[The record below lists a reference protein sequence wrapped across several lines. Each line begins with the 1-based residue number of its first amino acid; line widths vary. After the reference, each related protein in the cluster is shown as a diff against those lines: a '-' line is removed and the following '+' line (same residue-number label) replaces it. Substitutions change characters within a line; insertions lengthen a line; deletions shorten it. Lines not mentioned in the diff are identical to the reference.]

1 MDEDTQQRLKGGFT
15 FMLEFYKICM
25 GTFLTVFVPHQCY
38 ETTPQGEQSTICTVS
53 YNVYH
58 GDDYHRRVI
67 WFNLVSFV
75 VFVSMY
81 YMEVKRE
88 NWCINYLDIDYS
100 KASDN
105 LDDEIEEYPVFKYKM
120 RQLNKNYDILVKA
133 CSVTQLF
140 NIAISVAD
148 VGRSWAGSASFTPML
163 SYILLIASKLYT
175 TYMVSTA
182 SLKSERAYSAYL
194 TEPKT
199 YNTIDKDHRNI
210 VQETDIS
217 VELAPETTTAET
229 TTAETT
235 VLDETNSCE
244 EPVDDSVVEA
254 DPNMDNTD
262 ADNMSANKTDADDA
276 IVEKTS
282 TDASTKDPSVDENV
296 AEKKEL
302 DTENDA

>member
-1 MDEDTQQRLKGGFT
+1 MDEDTKQRVKGGFT

-38 ETTPQGEQSTICTVS
+38 ETTPHGEQSTICTVS

-88 NWCINYLDIDYS
+88 NWCINYLDINYS

-105 LDDEIEEYPVFKYKM
+105 LDIEIEEYPVFKRRM
-120 RQLNKNYDILVKA
+120 RQLNKNYDTLVKA

-175 TYMVSTA
+175 TYTVSTA

-199 YNTIDKDHRNI
+199 YNTIDKDHQHI
-210 VQETDIS
+210 VQATDIT
-217 VELAPETTTAET
+217 VELDNTGSESDGTDSTGCIDDENIEPVSEPAPEPVSEPVSEPVETTIEPVSEPAPEPAET
-229 TTAETT
+229 TI
-235 VLDETNSCE
+235 
-244 EPVDDSVVEA
+244 EPAPE
-254 DPNMDNTD
+254 
-262 ADNMSANKTDADDA
+262 
-276 IVEKTS
+276 
-282 TDASTKDPSVDENV
+282 
-296 AEKKEL
+296 
-302 DTENDA
+302 